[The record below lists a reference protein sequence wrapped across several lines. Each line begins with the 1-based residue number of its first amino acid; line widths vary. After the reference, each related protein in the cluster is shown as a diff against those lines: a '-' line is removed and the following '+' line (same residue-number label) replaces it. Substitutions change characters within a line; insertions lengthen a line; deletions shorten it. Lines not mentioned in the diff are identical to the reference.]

1 MSVIN
6 KIKIF
11 SANKIEIGNS
21 MIFLTDV
28 LVIISISSCL
38 QGKQNVAATNKKIN
52 ALNVVE

>member
-21 MIFLTDV
+21 MIFLIDV

-38 QGKQNVAATNKKIN
+38 QGKQNVAANKKIN

>member
-1 MSVIN
+1 MSVIS

-28 LVIISISSCL
+28 LVIISISSFL
-38 QGKQNVAATNKKIN
+38 QGKQIVAATNKKIN

>member
-1 MSVIN
+1 MSVIS

-28 LVIISISSCL
+28 HVIISISSCL
-38 QGKQNVAATNKKIN
+38 QGKQIVAATNKKIN

>member
-28 LVIISISSCL
+28 LVIISISSFL
-38 QGKQNVAATNKKIN
+38 QGKQIVAATNKKIN